1 MGLIKIS
8 EHLNGVILFKPQI
21 FEDERGFFMETWRSD
36 QFEELGLP
44 TFFMQDNHSSS
55 IKGVIRGMHFQYDP
69 PMGKLIRVTSGSA
82 FVVEVDI
89 RYNSPTLGQWVGFDL
104 SEKNKHLIWVPPGF
118 ANGFLAT
125 SDYCEMQYKCTA
137 LWNKTGESA
146 INWNDSKIG
155 INWNIDH
162 PILSEKDKNAQLLD
176 EWLLQ
181 EASKKLSI

>member
-8 EHLNGVILFKPQI
+8 EHLSGVILFKPQI

-36 QFEELGLP
+36 QFAEWGLP
-44 TFFMQDNHSSS
+44 NLFLQDNHSSS
-55 IKGVIRGMHFQYDP
+55 VKGVIRGMHFQYDP

-89 RYNSPTLGQWVGFDL
+89 RHNSPTLGQWVGFDL
-104 SEKNKHLIWVPPGF
+104 TAENKHLVWVPPGF

-137 LWNKTGESA
+137 LWNKNGESS
-146 INWNDSKIG
+146 INWKDPKIG
-155 INWNIDH
+155 INWQCDQ
-162 PILSEKDKNAQLLD
+162 PILSEKDKNAQMLD

-181 EASKKLSI
+181 EASKLLTI

>member
-36 QFEELGLP
+36 QFEEWGLP
-44 TFFMQDNHSSS
+44 TLFLQDNHSGSA
-55 IKGVIRGMHFQYDP
+55 KGVIRGMHFQFDP
-69 PMGKLIRVTSGSA
+69 PMGKLIRVTYGSA
-82 FVVEVDI
+82 FVVEIDI
-89 RYNSPTLGQWVGFDL
+89 RHNSPTLGHWVGFDL
-104 SEKNKHLIWVPPGF
+104 TAENKHLIWVPPGF

-137 LWNKTGESA
+137 LWNKSGESA
-146 INWNDSKIG
+146 INWNDPKIG
-155 INWNIDH
+155 INWKFDN
-162 PILSEKDKNAQLLD
+162 PILSEKDKKAQTLD